1 MIKVY
6 EDQFSNNLYSQISLT
21 ERDDKENP
29 KLLLNKYKNKNA
41 SFFFQSKGFK
51 DDNNIFKS
59 NSNYLKGSDVPEFY
73 FRNSKQIIK
82 SHTNKKYIRR
92 ISLMPE
98 SNYSINNNI
107 FSTKANLKKNYRLK
121 EKKKTNDDPFLPN
134 IDIENIP
141 KRIIKDNSF
150 KIKNNKIEQ
159 LKDKQKNYRLR
170 TNSVVIPKVHNYQ
183 KSTKNV
189 KKSFQN
195 QLILSPYV
203 PKRKFKKMNTE
214 LNIQSGLN
222 MSLAEKTNRKYEEN
236 GDNKGNK
243 PYRNQEL
250 LYSQKF
256 NNFILKIYKTSDS
269 QSQSQNKIRQNNQ
282 KFEEKKAFNKKKIKK
297 KKSKVPKFTIKDYLN
312 SFDPEK
318 YIKNLKDKQLNN
330 NDGELNEIKNKTL
343 EKTKA
348 YIEYFVFK
356 KNKSQKKKKDILEKI
371 EEKNE
376 QLMIKYKKVFIRSIT
391 NEILHKSNIKN
402 KKIIN
407 EIFMDVLSIRND
419 INFHIYIKLNIMRHV
434 LTKSEKDENLY
445 FFNLIKHFLYSGAN
459 KKYMIRYPFI
469 KCYGEYCNPLIK
481 KIKTICKFVESNN
494 KKMYYR
500 FFSIKFQQYDS
511 ETILNKYDENDKIV
525 PKNGNKDRIKT
536 IGNKNN
542 ESLRDDSDKFSTIEN
557 RIMMRQKTRK
567 STILFKYKNLSS
579 SKLMKINLT
588 KSIISLRGTKF
599 GDILKNKNST
609 NLKLINAK
617 FKQKNNSIKEDKS
630 ESSDSYE
637 YNNNI
642 KSYRNNNNRKLSN
655 NNKIYENKEQ
665 KLENNEDI
673 HQRDRKLLFEHFISC
688 VEFSEYDKLYYWL
701 KKSGKYIDLN
711 YKFKNGD
718 TLLHLCVRHSVP
730 HYLIKYLIINGI
742 NINGQ
747 NNEGDT
753 ALHLAAKSHK
763 YKTIDLLIKLGASEY
778 IYNNQKK
785 YCWECL

>member
-6 EDQFSNNLYSQISLT
+6 ENQFSNNPPRQFSQT
-21 ERDDKENP
+21 ERDNKENP
-29 KLLLNKYKNKNA
+29 KLLLNHFKNKNA
-41 SFFFQSKGFK
+41 SSFVQSKAIK
-51 DDNNIFKS
+51 NEYNIFKS
-59 NSNYLKGSDVPEFY
+59 NSNYLKRSNISDYNFK
-73 FRNSKQIIK
+73 NNNQIVK
-82 SHTNKKYIRR
+82 SNTKKKFLRR

-98 SNYSINNNI
+98 SNYSKNNNI
-107 FSTKANLKKNYRLK
+107 FASNVNLKKSFRLK
-121 EKKKTNDDPFLPN
+121 EKKKTNDGQFLPK
-134 IDIENIP
+134 IDNDNAS
-141 KRIIKDNSF
+141 KRIKKDNSF
-150 KIKNNKIEQ
+150 KIKNNKMEQ
-159 LKDKQKNYRLR
+159 LKDKQKNTKPR
-170 TNSVVIPKVHNYQ
+170 TNSVFIPKVQTYQ

-189 KKSFQN
+189 KKMVQKE
-195 QLILSPYV
+195 LILSPYA
-203 PKRKFKKMNTE
+203 PKRKFKKMHTD
-214 LNIQSGLN
+214 LNLHSDLK
-222 MSLAEKTNRKYEEN
+222 MSLQDKTNRKYEEN

-243 PYRNQEL
+243 VYENQEL

-269 QSQSQNKIRQNNQ
+269 QSQSQQKQQKPEEKRFINQ
-282 KFEEKKAFNKKKIKK
+282 KQIKK
-297 KKSKVPKFTIKDYLN
+297 KKSKAPKFTIKDYLN

-407 EIFMDVLSIRND
+407 EIFMNVLSIRND